1 MEAGGVNGFWLAL
14 GFLTTLPARPVPYVP
29 GGLGRAAAW
38 FPVIG
43 LLMGVLLLL
52 VHAAA
57 ARLLGPAVAAV
68 LVVAAW
74 AGLTGALHLDG
85 LADCCDGL
93 LVSAP
98 RERRLEIMR
107 DPRVGSFAVTGLVL
121 ALLLKTAAV
130 FSLGAG
136 SAAGLGLVLAPVWA
150 RWWILLAARRPS
162 ARVEGLG
169 SSFAAV
175 LTPRLL
181 GYALVLPLVL
191 LGIAAWFDWHS
202 LVGVVLSGLA
212 CLGVL
217 QLAQAR
223 IGGIT
228 GDVLGAVVE
237 LAEVALLVG
246 MVRP

>member
-1 MEAGGVNGFWLAL
+1 MSGFWLAL
-14 GFLTTLPARPVPYVP
+14 GFLSTLPARPVPYVP

-43 LLMGVLLLL
+43 LLIGALLLL
-52 VHAAA
+52 VQAAA
-57 ARLLGPAVAAV
+57 ARLLGLPMAAV

-74 AGLTGALHLDG
+74 AVVTGGLHLDG

-130 FSLGAG
+130 FSLGTG
-136 SAAGLGLVLAPVWA
+136 SAAAWGLVLAPVWA
-150 RWWILLAARRPS
+150 RWWILFAARRPT
-162 ARVEGLG
+162 ARADGLG
-169 SSFAAV
+169 SSFAAA

-181 GYALVLPLVL
+181 GGALVLPLVL
-191 LGIAAWFDWHS
+191 LGIVAWFDWRS

-217 QLAQAR
+217 QLAQTR

-237 LAEVALLVG
+237 LTEIALLIG

>member
-1 MEAGGVNGFWLAL
+1 VNGFWLAL

-43 LLMGVLLLL
+43 LLIGVLLLL
-52 VHAAA
+52 VQAAA
-57 ARLLGPAVAAV
+57 ARLFGPPVAAV
-68 LVVAAW
+68 LVVVAW
-74 AGLTGALHLDG
+74 AALTGGLHLDG

-121 ALLLKTAAV
+121 ALLLKAAAV
-130 FSLGAG
+130 FSLGTDF
-136 SAAGLGLVLAPVWA
+136 AAASGLVLAPVWA
-150 RWWILLAARRPS
+150 RWWILFAARRRA
-162 ARVEGLG
+162 ARAEGLG
-169 SSFAAV
+169 SSFAAA
-175 LTPRLL
+175 LAPRLMAV
-181 GYALVLPLVL
+181 ALLLPLVL
-191 LGIAAWFDWHS
+191 LGIVAWFDWRS
-202 LVGVVLSGLA
+202 LVGVALSGLA

-237 LAEVALLVG
+237 LTETALLIG

>member
-1 MEAGGVNGFWLAL
+1 METGGVNGFWLAL
-14 GFLTTLPARPVPYVP
+14 GFLTTLPTRRVPYVE
-29 GGLGRAAAW
+29 GGLGRSAAW

-43 LLMGVLLLL
+43 LLIGVLLLL
-52 VHAAA
+52 MQAAA
-57 ARLLGPAVAAV
+57 ALIFGPGVAAV
-68 LVVAAW
+68 LVVVLW
-74 AGLTGALHLDG
+74 AMLTGGLHLDG

-121 ALLLKTAAV
+121 VLLLKAAAV
-130 FSLGAG
+130 FSLRAG
-136 SAAGLGLVLAPVWA
+136 SPASLALVLAPLWA
-150 RWWILLAARRPS
+150 RWWILSTARRPP
-162 ARVEGLG
+162 ARTDGLG
-169 SSFAAV
+169 SSFSAA

-181 GYALVLPLVL
+181 GYALVLPLAL
-191 LGIAAWFDWHS
+191 LGIGAWFDWRS
-202 LVGVVLSGLA
+202 LVAVVFSGLA

-237 LAEVALLVG
+237 LTEVAFLVG
-246 MVRP
+246 MARP

>member
-38 FPVIG
+38 FPVAG
-43 LLMGVLLLL
+43 LLIGVLLLL
-52 VHAAA
+52 VQAAA
-57 ARLLGPAVAAV
+57 ARLFGPAVAAV

-74 AGLTGALHLDG
+74 AALTGGLHLDG

-121 ALLLKTAAV
+121 VLLLKAAAL
-130 FSLGAG
+130 FSLGVG
-136 SAAGLGLVLAPVWA
+136 STGALGLLLAPVWA
-150 RWWILLAARRPS
+150 RWWILLAARWPP
-162 ARVEGLG
+162 ARADGLG
-169 SSFAAV
+169 SSFATA

-181 GYALVLPLVL
+181 GYAIALPLVL
-191 LGIAAWFDWHS
+191 LGIAVPFDWRS
-202 LVGVVLSGLA
+202 LVAVVLSGLT

-217 QLAQAR
+217 RLAQAR
-223 IGGIT
+223 IGGVT
-228 GDVLGAVVE
+228 GDVFGAVVE
-237 LAEVALLVG
+237 LAEVVLLMG

>member
-1 MEAGGVNGFWLAL
+1 MNGFWLAL

-52 VHAAA
+52 VQVAA
-57 ARLLGPAVAAV
+57 ARLLGPFVAAV
-68 LVVAAW
+68 LVVAVW
-74 AGLTGALHLDG
+74 AALTGGLHLDG

-130 FSLGAG
+130 FSLETG
-136 SAAGLGLVLAPVWA
+136 SAAALGIVLAPVWA

-162 ARVEGLG
+162 ARTDGLG
-169 SSFAAV
+169 SSFAAA
-175 LTPRLL
+175 LTPRRL
-181 GYALVLPLVL
+181 GVARVLPLVL
-191 LGIAAWFDWHS
+191 LGIAAWFDWRS

-212 CLGVL
+212 CLGML

-237 LAEVALLVG
+237 LTEVALLVG

>member
-1 MEAGGVNGFWLAL
+1 MNGFWLAL
-14 GFLTTLPARPVPYVP
+14 GFLTTLPVRPVPYVP

-43 LLMGVLLLL
+43 LLIGVLLLL
-52 VHAAA
+52 VQVAA
-57 ARLLGPAVAAV
+57 ARFLGPPVAAV

-74 AGLTGALHLDG
+74 AVLTGGLHLDG

-107 DPRVGSFAVTGLVL
+107 DPRVGSFAVTGVVL
-121 ALLLKTAAV
+121 ALLLKAAAV
-130 FSLGAG
+130 FSLGTG
-136 SAAGLGLVLAPVWA
+136 SAAAPGLVLAPIWA

-162 ARVEGLG
+162 ARADGLG
-169 SSFAAV
+169 SSFAAA

-181 GYALVLPLVL
+181 GVALVLPLVL
-191 LGIAAWFDWHS
+191 LGIAAWFDWRS

-237 LAEVALLVG
+237 LTEIALLLG

>member
-1 MEAGGVNGFWLAL
+1 VEAGGVNRFWLAL

-43 LLMGVLLLL
+43 LLIGVLLLL
-52 VHAAA
+52 VQSAAA
-57 ARLLGPAVAAV
+57 LLLGPAVAAV
-68 LVVAAW
+68 LVIVLW
-74 AGLTGALHLDG
+74 AVLTGGLHLDG

-121 ALLLKTAAV
+121 VLILKAAAV
-130 FSLGAG
+130 FSLPGG
-136 SAAGLGLVLAPVWA
+136 STVAPALVLAPVWA
-150 RWWILLAARRPS
+150 RWWILLAARRPP
-162 ARVEGLG
+162 ARADGLG
-169 SSFAAV
+169 SSFGTA
-175 LTPRLL
+175 LTPQIL
-181 GYALVLPLVL
+181 GIALVLPLVM
-191 LGIAAWFDWHS
+191 LGVAAWFDWRS
-202 LVGVVLSGLA
+202 LVGVALSGLA

-217 QLAQAR
+217 RLAQAR
-223 IGGIT
+223 IGGMT

-237 LAEVALLVG
+237 LTEVALLLG

>member
-1 MEAGGVNGFWLAL
+1 MEAGGVSGFWLAL

-38 FPVIG
+38 FPVVG
-43 LLMGVLLLL
+43 LLIGVLLLL
-52 VHAAA
+52 VQAAA
-57 ARLLGPAVAAV
+57 ARLFGPAMAAV

-74 AGLTGALHLDG
+74 AALTGGLHLDG

-121 ALLLKTAAV
+121 VLLLKAAAV
-130 FSLGAG
+130 FSLPAG
-136 SAAGLGLVLAPVWA
+136 SSGALGLLLAPVWA
-150 RWWILLAARRPS
+150 RWWILLAGRRPL
-162 ARVEGLG
+162 ARADGLG
-169 SSFAAV
+169 SSFAAA

-181 GYALVLPLVL
+181 SYAIVLPLVL
-191 LGIAAWFDWHS
+191 LGIAAWFDLRS
-202 LVGVVLSGLA
+202 LVGVVLSGLT

-223 IGGIT
+223 IDGVS
-228 GDVLGAVVE
+228 GDVFGAVVE

>member
-1 MEAGGVNGFWLAL
+1 METGGVNGFWLAL

-29 GGLGRAAAW
+29 GGLGRSAAW

-43 LLMGVLLLL
+43 LLIGALLLL
-52 VHAAA
+52 MQAAA
-57 ARLLGPAVAAV
+57 ALIFGRGVAAV
-68 LVVAAW
+68 LVVGLW
-74 AGLTGALHLDG
+74 AVLTGGLHLDG
-85 LADCCDGL
+85 LADCCDGM

-121 ALLLKTAAV
+121 VLLLKAAAVFWLPGGFGGSLALLL
-130 FSLGAG
+130 
-136 SAAGLGLVLAPVWA
+136 APTWA
-150 RWWILLAARRPS
+150 RWWILLAARRPP
-162 ARVEGLG
+162 ARIDGLG
-169 SSFAAV
+169 SSFAAA

-191 LGIAAWFDWHS
+191 LGVGAWFDWRS
-202 LVGVVLSGLA
+202 LAAVAFSGLA

-217 QLAQAR
+217 QLAKAR

-237 LAEVALLVG
+237 LTEVAFLVG
-246 MVRP
+246 MARA

>member
-1 MEAGGVNGFWLAL
+1 VNGFWLAL
-14 GFLTTLPARPVPYVP
+14 GFLTTLPARPVPYVS
-29 GGLGRAAAW
+29 GGLGRAAVW

-43 LLMGVLLLL
+43 LLIGVLLLL
-52 VHAAA
+52 VQIAA
-57 ARLLGPAVAAV
+57 ARLLGPLVAAV
-68 LVVAAW
+68 LVVAVW
-74 AGLTGALHLDG
+74 AALTGGLHLDG

-121 ALLLKTAAV
+121 ALLLKAAAV
-130 FSLGAG
+130 FSLGTG
-136 SAAGLGLVLAPVWA
+136 FAAASGLVLAPVWA
-150 RWWILLAARRPS
+150 RWWILLAARRPA
-162 ARVEGLG
+162 ARAEGLG
-169 SSFAAV
+169 SSFAAA
-175 LTPRLL
+175 LTPRLMAV
-181 GYALVLPLVL
+181 ALMLPLVL
-191 LGIAAWFDWHS
+191 LGIAAWFDWRS
-202 LVGVVLSGLA
+202 PVGVMLSGLA
-212 CLGVL
+212 FLGVL

-237 LAEVALLVG
+237 LTEIALLVG

>member
-1 MEAGGVNGFWLAL
+1 
-14 GFLTTLPARPVPYVP
+14 
-29 GGLGRAAAW
+29 
-38 FPVIG
+38 
-43 LLMGVLLLL
+43 
-52 VHAAA
+52 
-57 ARLLGPAVAAV
+57 
-68 LVVAAW
+68 
-74 AGLTGALHLDG
+74 
-85 LADCCDGL
+85 
-93 LVSAP
+93 
-98 RERRLEIMR
+98 MR

-130 FSLGAG
+130 FSLGTG
-136 SAAGLGLVLAPVWA
+136 SAAAPGLVLAPVWA

-162 ARVEGLG
+162 ARADGLG
-169 SSFAAV
+169 SSFAAA

-181 GYALVLPLVL
+181 GVALVLPLVL
-191 LGIAAWFDWHS
+191 LGIAAWFDWRS

-237 LAEVALLVG
+237 LTEIALLFG